1 MIIMSPLIIC
11 SCALFAVIL
20 WIIYAISTAIYS
32 IIDAVADTIVETLP
46 LIIKI
51 WLSVIGIYFL
61 FLIIADYQMILN
73 AISSLFSNILSTIVS
88 LILIGI
94 VIGSIIYI
102 IAAFGSIIIS
112 AISIFAAIIVEGIIR
127 ILEFIM
133 INSGRGF
140 IFFIKKIKSRLNSI
154 QGGIDI

>member
-1 MIIMSPLIIC
+1 MSPLIIC

-51 WLSVIGIYFL
+51 WLSVIGIYLL

-73 AISSLFSNILSTIVS
+73 SITALFSDIFSTLITLIVGG
-88 LILIGI
+88 LTICFIIGLFAGLGSMIINALTIFISFI
-94 VIGSIIYI
+94 VT
-102 IAAFGSIIIS
+102 
-112 AISIFAAIIVEGIIR
+112 GIINA
-127 ILEFIM
+127 LEFIM

-140 IFFIKKIKSRLNSI
+140 MFFIKKIRLRLNRI
-154 QGGIDI
+154 

>member
-1 MIIMSPLIIC
+1 MSPLIIC

-140 IFFIKKIKSRLNSI
+140 ILFIKKIKSRLNSI

>member
-1 MIIMSPLIIC
+1 MSPLIIC

-32 IIDAVADTIVETLP
+32 IIDAVANTIVETLP

>member
-1 MIIMSPLIIC
+1 MSPLIIC

-88 LILIGI
+88 LIIIGI

>member
-1 MIIMSPLIIC
+1 MSPLIIC

-32 IIDAVADTIVETLP
+32 IIYAVADTIVETLP

>member
-1 MIIMSPLIIC
+1 MSPLIIC